1 MRKSSMI
8 WIVVLMCVSLLL
20 VSCGEKTSNSTEKQ
34 QKEPLPFFEEH
45 GLEANAFVNKG
56 QFELENGIMY
66 RHQDGTNY
74 QRKTAYWE
82 VKSGTE
88 TDLGDGRKEVT
99 FTAYCYFPIEDKPTT
114 NQLLS
119 WGCES
124 SLYDYYMGTW
134 LTAKDTTGNTAKEAN
149 TYSFKLDINGEETE
163 ISYSFSTVWNP
174 NVPGYNRVL
183 EKEYVVQC
191 PKDYDGLVL
200 CAHQR
205 GETFE
210 QDEVNK
216 DEAERIEEL
225 ITITE
230 RENKD
235 ATKTLRFRIK

>member
-1 MRKSSMI
+1 
-8 WIVVLMCVSLLL
+8 MCVPS
-20 VSCGEKTSNSTEKQ
+20 SA
-34 QKEPLPFFEEH
+34 PAMLPAK
-45 GLEANAFVNKG
+45 LEDVK
-56 QFELENGIMY
+56 Y
-66 RHQDGTNY
+66 GT
-74 QRKTAYWE
+74 KVDVA
-82 VKSGTE
+82 
-88 TDLGDGRKEVT
+88 D
-99 FTAYCYFPIEDKPTT
+99 
-114 NQLLS
+114 
-119 WGCES
+119 
-124 SLYDYYMGTW
+124 
-134 LTAKDTTGNTAKEAN
+134 
-149 TYSFKLDINGEETE
+149 
-163 ISYSFSTVWNP
+163 NP